1 MADIILGK
9 ESQFD
14 IDSYEEAR
22 AVIRDLELEF
32 LILGKKIRRVIRES
46 MAALPG
52 RIHKQIKSIG
62 NMLSDAFRVDS
73 LEDYTRAAMIFGTEL
88 AGSLYQL
95 QLSFSGLKIAVIQ
108 AAAPIV
114 QVLLPVV
121 QLAVRALTGLAQSI
135 GYVFRMLFAGN
146 AEIQDYSAGIQGATT
161 ASKTLKKTLAGFD
174 QINRLNGNSGGSA
187 SYGGILDQT
196 TLKPISGPW
205 KKLAEKLLELLEP
218 LKKIDL
224 TPLAESLERLKK
236 ALEPITR
243 ALFEGLEWAWYNI
256 FVPLAEWTAEE
267 LLPVFLDTL
276 TVALETLARII
287 EELKPHFT
295 WLWENCLKPWAEW
308 KADQI
313 IGQLQGV
320 QDELNGVSG
329 WISTNQNPVIQFI
342 ESAKTLIHTM
352 GNMAQ
357 NATGLT
363 GTTNGLSYA
372 FQGLLNHITSSN
384 SPLQGT
390 TVTIG
395 ALQRAVSQL
404 SGAFDLVTSSSGGA
418 WTAMKQIWDHAK
430 QEMKTKLLDPSYE
443 GVKNAMNG
451 TIGLLNGFMGGAT
464 NGVNFLTKALN
475 KLSFTIPEWVPVLGG
490 KSFGFYATP
499 LKAPKIPFLAQGA
512 VLPANKPFMAVVGD
526 QRHGTNIEAPLTTI
540 QEAVAQVMEDYA
552 ASNLAG
558 HQATVAVLRE
568 LLAAVLGISIGD
580 DTLAAAVDRYNGK
593 LSIVRG
599 GYL

>member
-9 ESQFD
+9 ASQFD

-32 LILGKKIRRVIRES
+32 LILGKKIRKVIREA
-46 MAALPG
+46 MAALPEK
-52 RIHKQIKSIG
+52 IYKQIKSIG
-62 NMLSDAFRVDS
+62 DMLSDAFRVDS
-73 LEDYTRAAMIFGTEL
+73 LEDYTRAAAIYGAEL

-121 QLAVRALTGLAQSI
+121 QLAVGALTGLAQSI
-135 GYVFRMLFAGN
+135 GYVFRMLITGN
-146 AEIQDYSAGIQGATT
+146 AEIRDYSAGIQGATT
-161 ASKTLKKTLAGFD
+161 ASKALKKTLAGFD
-174 QINRLNGNSGGSA
+174 QINRLHGDSGGSG
-187 SYGGILDQT
+187 SYGGILDQSA
-196 TLKPISGPW
+196 LKPISGSW
-205 KKLAEKLLELLEP
+205 KKLADKLLELMEP
-218 LKKIDL
+218 LKRIDL

-236 ALEPITR
+236 AMEPITK

-256 FVPLAEWTAEE
+256 FVPLAQWTAEE

-363 GTTNGLSYA
+363 GTTNALSCA
-372 FQGLLNHITSSN
+372 FQGFLSYITSSN

-390 TVTIG
+390 TVTMG
-395 ALQRAVSQL
+395 ALHRAVSQL
-404 SGAFDLVTSSSGGA
+404 SGAFELVTSSSGGA

-430 QEMKTKLLDPSYE
+430 QEMETKLLDPSYQ
-443 GVKNAMNG
+443 GLKSTMNG
-451 TIGLLNGFMGGAT
+451 TIGLLNGFMDGAT

-490 KSFGFYATP
+490 KSFGFYASP